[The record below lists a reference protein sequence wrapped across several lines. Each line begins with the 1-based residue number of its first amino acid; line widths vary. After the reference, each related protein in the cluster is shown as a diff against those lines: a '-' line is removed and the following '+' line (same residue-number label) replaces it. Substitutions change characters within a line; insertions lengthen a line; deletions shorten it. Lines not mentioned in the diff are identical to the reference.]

1 MCDIIKIGETTAI
14 VCRGRKDHECNEDA
28 EIMEDAQGKRY
39 FFENH
44 EKARE
49 FYELNWAVFN
59 ICMGS
64 VACSICGMAAFDNAY
79 KL

>member
-1 MCDIIKIGETTAI
+1 MCDIIKFSETTVI
-14 VCRGRKDHECNEDA
+14 ICGGKKDHECNENA

-49 FYELNWAVFN
+49 FYECNWAVLN

-64 VACSICGMAAFDNAY
+64 VACSICGYAVFDNAY

>member
-1 MCDIIKIGETTAI
+1 MCDIIKISDSTVI
-14 VCRGRKDHECNEDA
+14 ICGRNKDHDCNENA
-28 EIMEDAQGKRY
+28 EIMEDAKGERY
-39 FFENH
+39 FFESH

-49 FYELNWAVFN
+49 FYELNWAVLN

-64 VACSICGMAAFDNAY
+64 VACSVCGSAAIDNAY

>member
-14 VCRGRKDHECNEDA
+14 ICGGKKDHECNKDA
-28 EIMEDAQGKRY
+28 QVMEDSSGKRY
-39 FFENH
+39 FFKTH
-44 EKARE
+44 EEAHK
-49 FYELNWAVFN
+49 FYDDNWDKVN

-64 VACSICGMAAFDNAY
+64 VACSICGSAAFDKAY